1 MKREKI
7 RGGKKKKKRGEK
19 KIAALRK
26 LWSQAPAEI
35 FRRTAAPRRLPAAA
49 RGARSRRAPRP
60 RCRRSNRCPPPA
72 RFYSPL
78 APPLAAAASQWQAAP
93 PPLRP
98 MGWRRRDAVA
108 MRASHAGTRG
118 HTHTHTH
125 THIHGQCRPALI
137 DIRNDIYTSPTFN
150 RDIPQSTSLPPPL
163 TYTSSNRWIFAHRFR
178 PQKANHSPALDK
190 KKTDFEAHLEL

>member
-7 RGGKKKKKRGEK
+7 RGEKKKRKREGKK

-125 THIHGQCRPALI
+125 THTRAV
-137 DIRNDIYTSPTFN
+137 SPCFN
-150 RDIPQSTSLPPPL
+150 R
-163 TYTSSNRWIFAHRFR
+163 YTQRYIHIS
-178 PQKANHSPALDK
+178 
-190 KKTDFEAHLEL
+190 HL